1 MACWL
6 RGQCN
11 TATIAEYPNGG
22 GPSLLNEVGSGIGK
36 AWHVTL
42 GEHWRGALQVVTVA
56 ASGLGSGA
64 CIVASDGIC
73 ALFLPEIGGLTGA
86 AVYGEGGG
94 THTAGGYALAFGEGG
109 VAGSIALVCF
119 AGVCEFAGSAI
130 VGGALANGLV
140 GAGQGAWIILIRRD
154 AIQSVAIFPL
164 VPPGLLRGPSLGTR
178 SGSFSRGVNKRAR
191 VDSRFGYCHG
201 GS

>member
-1 MACWL
+1 MA
-6 RGQCN
+6 
-11 TATIAEYPNGG
+11 T
-22 GPSLLNEVGSGIGK
+22 
-36 AWHVTL
+36 
-42 GEHWRGALQVVTVA
+42 
-56 ASGLGSGA
+56 
-64 CIVASDGIC
+64 DGIC

-140 GAGQGAWIILIRRD
+140 GAGQGAWDYSHTTGCHSVGGYLSAGAGGAAQG
-154 AIQSVAIFPL
+154 AIPWDEIWKFL
-164 VPPGLLRGPSLGTR
+164 T
-178 SGSFSRGVNKRAR
+178 
-191 VDSRFGYCHG
+191 G
-201 GS
+201 GE